1 MEPDKDTQKP
11 KKEKY
16 PVKTPHAH
24 AMALKSQTN
33 FWVTILGR
41 KGINLYAHQLADTRI
56 RSGKAISLGMLNEIL
71 AYYNILVSED
81 TLNSLITFNYH
92 G

>member
-33 FWVTILGR
+33 F
-41 KGINLYAHQLADTRI
+41 
-56 RSGKAISLGMLNEIL
+56 
-71 AYYNILVSED
+71 
-81 TLNSLITFNYH
+81 
-92 G
+92 